1 LQTVEDRIK
10 QLEDKPNAA
19 EEVKKLAATVEKQR
33 TDYHELRDCVQDAV
47 RDKLQ
52 EDKEEADDLQRRSM
66 NIIIHGLKETPEE
79 DREARRIGE
88 TDQVQGMLH
97 VMKCDDVSVQ
107 NMVRL
112 GSYETSL
119 EKLTPRPLKVVMA
132 SERQR
137 KKVLSQAK
145 NLKEYR
151 NFEKVYIQQDFTK
164 KQREKRE
171 ELVQQLIQRKALG

>member
-1 LQTVEDRIK
+1 
-10 QLEDKPNAA
+10 
-19 EEVKKLAATVEKQR
+19 
-33 TDYHELRDCVQDAV
+33 
-47 RDKLQ
+47 
-52 EDKEEADDLQRRSM
+52 
-66 NIIIHGLKETPEE
+66 
-79 DREARRIGE
+79 
-88 TDQVQGMLH
+88 
-97 VMKCDDVSVQ
+97 MKCDDVSVQ